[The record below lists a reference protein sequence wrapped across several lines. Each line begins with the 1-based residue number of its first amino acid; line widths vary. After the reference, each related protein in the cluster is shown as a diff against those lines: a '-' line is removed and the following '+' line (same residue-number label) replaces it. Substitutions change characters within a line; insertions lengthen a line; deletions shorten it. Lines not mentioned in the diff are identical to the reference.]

1 MDDLNQVLKSA
12 QKALSAALLMDATE
26 VMLDVR
32 LLMQKTLN
40 VDHAWLMG
48 HGDAQLSQAQIQVF
62 NRLLERRI
70 NGEPMA
76 YILGAREFYGLELK
90 TTPATLIPRPDTETL
105 VDAALEKIAPNMALK
120 VLDMGTGTGAIALA
134 VASQGAQAKIT
145 AVDFSLEALKIAQ
158 ENAETLQLANIRFI
172 QSHWFDGLTNHMFD
186 VIVSNPPYIAKD
198 DVHLQQGDL
207 RFEPV
212 SALASGVDGLDDIR
226 VIVANAPKYLNENA
240 WLMLEHGYD
249 QAAAV
254 ATLMASAGFKNICH
268 VNDLAGIERVTMGC
282 WSLGS

>member
-1 MDDLNQVLKSA
+1 MDDLNQILKSA

-40 VDHAWLMG
+40 VDHAWLMS
-48 HGDAQLSQAQIQVF
+48 HGDAQLSPAQIQAF
-62 NRLLERRI
+62 NHLLDRRI

-90 TTPATLIPRPDTETL
+90 TTSATLIPRPDTETL

-134 VASQGAQAKIT
+134 LASQRAQTKIT
-145 AVDFSLEALKIAQ
+145 AVDFSLEALKVAQ
-158 ENAETLQLANIRFI
+158 ENAETLQLANVRFI

-207 RFEPV
+207 RFEPL

-226 VIVANAPKYLNENA
+226 VIVANAPKYLHENA

-282 WSLGS
+282 WSPGS